1 MRVIVNLLQKIT
13 MILTIHKK
21 GGCFNCYGMVDST
34 AKVLE
39 GSLEHSF
46 IVIGTVSRS
55 NMAGSDRADF
65 SGVVSATA
73 TQQLNFSAVTCFA
86 REGTQ

>member
-1 MRVIVNLLQKIT
+1 
-13 MILTIHKK
+13 MILTIYKN
-21 GGCFNCYGMVDST
+21 GGCFNCYGMVDSMYT

-73 TQQLNFSAVTCFA
+73 TQQLNCSAVTCFA
-86 REGTQ
+86 RECTQ